1 MKKFKFKFSGFVF
14 FLLSVVL
21 IVCFI
26 SLALNVYN
34 LIHYIKTPLF
44 KVLPYILY
52 IVITLFLIAVV
63 LGIMLFS
70 SYSLKKGNLYVR
82 FGFFVS
88 KTKVSDVI
96 GITHFK
102 KSDKLV
108 IYFKDQTFSVVVIA
122 KEKYDDFVLILRELN
137 KSIFFSSQIDGE
149 DLAN

>member
-1 MKKFKFKFSGFVF
+1 
-14 FLLSVVL
+14 
-21 IVCFI
+21 
-26 SLALNVYN
+26 
-34 LIHYIKTPLF
+34 
-44 KVLPYILY
+44 
-52 IVITLFLIAVV
+52 
-63 LGIMLFS
+63 MLFS

>member
-21 IVCFI
+21 IVCFV

-122 KEKYDDFVLILRELN
+122 KEKYDDFVLSLRELN